1 MSNTE
6 QLVKGNTP
14 MLILSLLAEKPMHG
28 YAIAK
33 EIERRT
39 ADLLRF
45 REGTLYPTLHEMEQ
59 KGWIQGSW
67 ESTDGGRE
75 RKVYSITPQG
85 LQELQRQ
92 QHAWQRFRNAIE
104 AVIGRKPSQPAEGGI
119 EPCTT

>member
-39 ADLLRF
+39 AELLRF

-59 KGWIQGSW
+59 RGWIQGSW

-104 AVIGRKPSQPAEGGI
+104 AVIGRKSSQPAEGGI

>member
-39 ADLLRF
+39 AELLRF

-59 KGWIQGSW
+59 KGWVQGSW
-67 ESTDGGRE
+67 ESTGGGRE

-104 AVIGRKPSQPAEGGI
+104 AVIGRKSSQPAEGGI

>member
-1 MSNTE
+1 MSKME

-28 YAIAK
+28 YAIAR

-75 RKVYSITPQG
+75 RKVYSITPHG

-92 QHAWQRFRNAIE
+92 QIAWQRFRNAIE
-104 AVIGRKPSQPAEGGI
+104 AVIGRGAPQPAEGGK
-119 EPCTT
+119 ELCTT

>member
-1 MSNTE
+1 MSAYD
-6 QLVKGNTP
+6 QMVKGNTP

-28 YAIAK
+28 YAIAR

-39 ADLLRF
+39 AELLRF

-59 KGWIQGSW
+59 LGWIEGRW

-75 RKVYSITPQG
+75 RKVYTITQQG
-85 LQELQRQ
+85 LRELQHQ
-92 QHAWQRFRNAIE
+92 QQAWQRFRNAIE
-104 AVIGRKPSQPAEGGI
+104 AVVGRKAAQPYEGGV

>member
-1 MSNTE
+1 MSAYE
-6 QLVKGNTP
+6 QMVKGNTP

-33 EIERRT
+33 EIGQRT

-59 KGWIQGSW
+59 KGWIVGKW

-75 RKVYSITPQG
+75 RKV
-85 LQELQRQ
+85 
-92 QHAWQRFRNAIE
+92 FRKAIE
-104 AVIGRKPSQPAEGGI
+104 AVMQRKSPQSAEGGI